1 MNETFY
7 ATDMTARGFC
17 DEWAGCEAFSPS
29 SATLK
34 VRPYLQVA
42 ASCAA
47 HHTHSVD
54 FPCLLVFMARAQSD
68 RPQKGGSW
76 IHDTKGSRKIL
87 LPVELESPA
96 HNSEK

>member
-34 VRPYLQVA
+34 VRKALQVA
-42 ASCAA
+42 TCCAA
-47 HHTHSVD
+47 DHTHSVD
-54 FPCLLVFMARAQSD
+54 FPCSFVFMARAQRSF
-68 RPQKGGSW
+68 QKGW
-76 IHDTKGSRKIL
+76 M
-87 LPVELESPA
+87 LEA
-96 HNSEK
+96 